1 MNLSLHKRLLI
12 FGALITILSLP
23 LLIVFEVDSYPFY
36 EYIFKLDSDKGIV
49 SSLFTIG
56 VFLLGI
62 AYILKVIKKG

>member
-1 MNLSLHKRLLI
+1 MNLSLHKKILI

-23 LLIVFEVDSYPFY
+23 LLIVFEVDSYSFF
-36 EYIFKLDSDKGIV
+36 EYIFTLDSDKGIV